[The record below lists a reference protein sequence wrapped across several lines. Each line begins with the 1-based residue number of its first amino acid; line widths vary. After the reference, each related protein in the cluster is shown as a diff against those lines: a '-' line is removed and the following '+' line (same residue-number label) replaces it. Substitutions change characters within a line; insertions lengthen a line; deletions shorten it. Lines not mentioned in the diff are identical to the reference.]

1 MEAGDFDELA
11 GLMAECIIRDKRVKD
26 EVRALR
32 RNFLEMRYCLP
43 EREAAGLAA
52 RILGSVF
59 PQPGVVAALVDGLSP
74 AGR

>member
-1 MEAGDFDELA
+1 
-11 GLMAECIIRDKRVKD
+11 MADCIIRNKRVKD
-26 EVRALR
+26 EVRAFR

-52 RILGSVF
+52 RVLGSVF
-59 PQPGVVAALVDGLSP
+59 PQPGVVEALIDGLRP